1 MILIEP
7 TTIVLSLS
15 KFKNMEHNLRT
26 HISKGQCSGTGH
38 YGICKSGLIQ
48 LGRQLPHYDCKDII
62 KSSCTTIEVLF
73 LGTPSIMGWRNL
85 EILLRYLGALY
96 PSIERITTLDE
107 NLFKKVG
114 EINGRYTETRKVP

>member
-1 MILIEP
+1 
-7 TTIVLSLS
+7 
-15 KFKNMEHNLRT
+15 
-26 HISKGQCSGTGH
+26 
-38 YGICKSGLIQ
+38 
-48 LGRQLPHYDCKDII
+48 
-62 KSSCTTIEVLF
+62 
-73 LGTPSIMGWRNL
+73 MGWRNL